1 MRRGFGLPLFLAVLG
16 TIALIPR
23 PLAAQLPFDVAG
35 NFTPGGLVRVKLPP
49 GLSDLRL
56 NGQPIPEAAPGTYLL
71 GLGRDE
77 TGSARLSVR
86 AKDGTLLLREFP
98 IEPRTFSIQRLP
110 ALGTTDTPA
119 PEWVRQREVEIAKVT
134 EAKRLAAIRR
144 NEASGWE
151 GPFARPV
158 RGRVTG
164 VYGSQR
170 IYGGLPRSPHWG
182 LDLAAPTGTPVRAPA
197 PAIVRLADGP
207 YLIEGNLVFLDHGA
221 GLTSVYIHLDRIDV
235 KAGDRVAEG
244 DVIGTVGTTGRSTGP
259 HLHWGISLL
268 LPPEGNANPQE
279 IRLDPALI
287 ARP

>member
-1 MRRGFGLPLFLAVLG
+1 
-16 TIALIPR
+16 
-23 PLAAQLPFDVAG
+23 
-35 NFTPGGLVRVKLPP
+35 VKLPS
-49 GLSDLRL
+49 GVTDLRL
-56 NGQPIPEAAPGTYLL
+56 NGQPVPEAAPGTYLL

-77 TGSARLSVR
+77 SGVARLSAR

-119 PEWVRQREVEIAKVT
+119 PEWVRQREVEIARVAD
-134 EAKRLAAIRR
+134 AKRLAAVHR
-144 NEASGWE
+144 NQASGWE
-151 GPFARPV
+151 GPFVRPV

-170 IYGGLPRSPHWG
+170 FYGGLPRSPHWG

-197 PAIVRLADGP
+197 PGVVLLADGP
-207 YLIEGNLVFLDHGA
+207 YLIEGNLVLLDHGA

-235 KAGDRVAEG
+235 KAGDRVAQG

-268 LPPEGNANPQE
+268 LPPEGNGNPQE
-279 IRLDPALI
+279 IRLDPALLI
-287 ARP
+287 RP